1 MNALTGWAVRDGEH
15 TLRLD
20 YPLNQDSIVFDL
32 GGYKGAWSES
42 IFNKY
47 GCNIYIFEPLIDYA
61 WYTTLKFLDNKKIHI
76 FSFGLEER
84 TYSTMMGVSRD
95 ASSIYRR
102 CSYNTEVK
110 LVAAADFLNKH
121 HIEHIDLMKISIE
134 GGEYALLEHL
144 IDINFISKIDNIQV
158 KFHGFIKNAEQ
169 RMAAI
174 QANMS
179 KTHFL
184 TYQFKF
190 VWENW
195 KRKPK
200 ED

>member
-61 WYTTLKFLDNKKIHI
+61 WDITLKFLDNKKIHI

-110 LVAAADFLNKH
+110 LVAAADFLNEH

-184 TYQFKF
+184 AYQFKF